1 MLHTIVRL
9 LGVDL
14 AQKTSALKAH
24 FHELIAGGTARLT
37 EGLKDAGVTF
47 GIALTGALA
56 ALATIALG
64 LAALFVWVDRSKG
77 PLVALAAV
85 GGVTACIAVVMFAI
99 AAKRGQRKPR
109 VPEAQPSGA
118 VRESPSRS
126 PLPPL
131 DLSTFVSPPPS
142 NASILDILSHRV
154 SHRAAAA
161 SDEAIDAA
169 SEFVRTGSR
178 GALLAT
184 LTVVGLVG
192 IVIGRRTPPRV
203 GPHP

>member
-1 MLHTIVRL
+1 MLRTVLRL
-9 LGVDL
+9 VGVDL
-14 AQKTSALKAH
+14 AQKTAELKAH
-24 FHELIAGGTARLT
+24 LRELVEGGTSRLN
-37 EGLKDAGVTF
+37 EALKDAGVTF
-47 GIALTGALA
+47 GIALTGAIA
-56 ALATIALG
+56 ALATIAFA
-64 LAALFVWVDRSKG
+64 LAALFIWVDRSHG

-99 AAKRGQRKPR
+99 AGKRGQRKPR
-109 VPEAQPSGA
+109 VPVSQPSGP
-118 VRESPSRS
+118 VRESPSRIPS
-126 PLPPL
+126 PPL
-131 DLSTFVSPPPS
+131 DLSAFVSPPPS

-169 SEFVRTGSR
+169 SEFVRSGSR

-192 IVIGRRTPPRV
+192 VVIGRRTPQRA